1 MPHGIGNEVYLGW
14 MLLAAENS
22 VHEHDTEQ
30 REALVTSRRAN
41 NYMKMRQ
48 LLEDPRNHY
57 LDSTLVTMT
66 VAGNAELRLGAIAAG
81 EGHLSAVVRL
91 LRERQGGIRALHQ
104 LEGISGVVISHVLHM
119 TSVPGLFSNSA
130 HVARSIST
138 YESKLRQYH
147 AWNLAIRASRS
158 TNIYPSEIQTSFE
171 LLFSTQGA
179 GISPDYFAIRL
190 QVLSP
195 TSYLGRFLNPAV
207 VEASTS
213 AQRCRAASLYLLNC
227 TLYNLRH
234 DEARAL
240 SFLKDVELTVRRS
253 YTNLST
259 NTDGSGNT
267 GNLNADNTSD
277 IQISEDIFS
286 ANRHAALV
294 SMLAYCARR
303 VGAWNEQPGSS
314 APSAAIVIPTNFD
327 VNSPVDPDEY
337 TAPPLR
343 TWESLEFVELIM
355 FASPDMRQHV
365 LGLLWLWLTV
375 GEKESGRIRE
385 FGGSD
390 FQMGLGL
397 GREILGTW
405 IRKQMRE

>member
-1 MPHGIGNEVYLGW
+1 MPHGIGNGVYLGW
-14 MLLAAENS
+14 MLLAAESS
-22 VHEHDTEQ
+22 VYEHDAAQ
-30 REALVTSRRAN
+30 REALVTARRAN

-66 VAGNAELRLGAIAAG
+66 VAGNAELRLGATAAG
-81 EGHLSAVVRL
+81 EGHLAAVIRL
-91 LRERQGGIRALHQ
+91 LRERQGGLRALHQ
-104 LEGISGVVISHVLHM
+104 LQGITGGVISHVLHM
-119 TSVPGLFSNSA
+119 ASVPGLFVDSA

-147 AWNLAIRASRS
+147 AWNLALRASRS
-158 TNIYPSEIQTSFE
+158 TDTLPAEMQTSFE
-171 LLFSTQGA
+171 SLFTTRCPGL
-179 GISPDYFAIRL
+179 SPDYFATRH
-190 QVLSP
+190 QVLGP
-195 TSYLGRFLNPAV
+195 HSYLGRFLNPAV

-227 TLYNLRH
+227 ALYHLRH

-240 SFLKDVELTVRRS
+240 SFLKDVDLTVRRS

-259 NTDGSGNT
+259 NQTGSVNSEASD
-267 GNLNADNTSD
+267 ADNISA
-277 IQISEDIFS
+277 IQISEDVFS

-294 SMLAYCARR
+294 SILAYSARR
-303 VGAWNEQPGSS
+303 VGAWSEQPGSS
-314 APSAAIVIPTNFD
+314 APSAVITIPMNFD
-327 VNSPVDPDEY
+327 VNSPVDPDEH

-355 FASPDMRQHV
+355 LASPDMRQHV

-375 GEKESGRIRE
+375 GEEGSGRIRE
-385 FGGSD
+385 YGGSD
-390 FQMGLGL
+390 FQMGVGV
-397 GREILGTW
+397 GREILESW
-405 IRKQMRE
+405 IRKEMKD